1 MFTMVDVAGIT
12 YPMGMNL
19 DPLYLISTIIGVGLS
34 VDYAVHIAHSFII
47 SKGSKKQGPY
57 SIEKISLEFWL
68 EKQLEI
74 PYLILIHVKTSMG
87 NWRNSPHQ
95 W

>member
-19 DPLYLISTIIGVGLS
+19 DPFYLISTIIGVGLS

-74 PYLILIHVKTSMG
+74 PYFIMIHV
-87 NWRNSPHQ
+87 
-95 W
+95 